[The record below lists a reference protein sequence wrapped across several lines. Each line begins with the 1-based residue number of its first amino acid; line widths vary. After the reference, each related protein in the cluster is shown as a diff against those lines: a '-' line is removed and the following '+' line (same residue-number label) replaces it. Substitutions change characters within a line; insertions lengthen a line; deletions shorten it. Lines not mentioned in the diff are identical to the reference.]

1 MGGGSN
7 PIAMYAKKWQPIW
20 WNKMHL
26 CMTSMQLKSWRCSIL
41 AKFAVAT
48 LLSVDGH
55 ASKFCQD
62 WATSALQLHRCRA
75 KMHLVSSDWQPIFW
89 AYMSV
94 SIDFKGKTHLS
105 GLRRQ
110 RIPYNVRDGRR
121 SKNGRPNRRNICC
134 AKMHPVSSDWPP
146 IFLTYIV
153 RVIVVRGPF

>member
-48 LLSVDGH
+48 LLSVDGP

-62 WATSALQLHRCRA
+62 WATSALQLHRCHA
-75 KMHLVSSDWQPIFW
+75 KMHLVSSDWQHIFW

-94 SIDFKGKTHLS
+94 RIEWPS
-105 GLRRQ
+105 GLRPQIRGGSN
-110 RIPYNVRDGRR
+110 PVAMY
-121 SKNGRPNRRNICC
+121 SKRWAAYQKKHRWR
-134 AKMHPVSSDWPP
+134 AKMHLVSWDWPP
-146 IFLTYIV
+146 IFFTYIA
-153 RVIVVRGPF
+153 RVIMVRGPF